1 MAHQSEAMRAMAQR
15 YLRLARTTQ
24 DARER
29 TKFFDYAMLYAQL
42 CEQSERRQ
50 TAAAKR
56 AASPREGETAPRH
69 GSKRRYH

>member
-29 TKFFDYAMLYAQL
+29 SKFFDYAMLYAQL
-42 CEQSERRQ
+42 CEQSERRR
-50 TAAAKR
+50 ASAR
-56 AASPREGETAPRH
+56 AASRIANEVEAADVSRRH
-69 GSKRRYH
+69 YH

>member
-29 TKFFDYAMLYAQL
+29 SKFFDYAMLYAQL
-42 CEQSERRQ
+42 CEQSERRS
-50 TAAAKR
+50 AAR
-56 AASPREGETAPRH
+56 GASRIANEAEVADVSRRH
-69 GSKRRYH
+69 YH